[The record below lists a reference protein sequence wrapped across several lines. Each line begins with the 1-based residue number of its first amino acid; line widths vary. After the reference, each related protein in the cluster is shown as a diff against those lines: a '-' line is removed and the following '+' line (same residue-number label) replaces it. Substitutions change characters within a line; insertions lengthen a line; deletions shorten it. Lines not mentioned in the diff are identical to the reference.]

1 MPRIELLLP
10 GVLKTQVEPFS
21 DVYRVTVERED
32 GIACSEMEARTAL
45 SMLCFHAKDEGTK
58 EGPKG
63 QPGASMKPNRGDV
76 RMVPMSPEIHQRAVK
91 RAGLAV
97 DRMRRAPKGRAGEA
111 ERQKASFWFAAWMTR
126 TGISNTE

>member
-10 GVLKTQVEPFS
+10 GALKTRVEPFS

-45 SMLCFHAKDEGTK
+45 SMLCFHAEDGSKQQ
-58 EGPKG
+58 GPKG
-63 QPGASMKPNRGDV
+63 QPGTLMKPARGDT
-76 RMVPMSPEIHQRAVK
+76 RMVPMSSEIHQRAVK

-97 DRMRRAPKGRAGEA
+97 ERMRRAPKGKAGEV

-126 TGISNTE
+126 TGISNTK